1 MMSKNILLSS
11 YALGMLLVEPVSNVL
26 GRFCLGRTTFTFL
39 PYFPK
44 ISSLL
49 LGRSPSSVGYS
60 ASQAR
65 FLALT
70 IFSLLHASNFIMIG
84 SQSGF
89 SVTFLAYAVAAF
101 ARAFLV
107 GQNHAHINYSRFS
120 DAFRQ
125 RPCDFYNF
133 MSSVFFALKYGS
145 SGMHILRPAPNS
157 P

>member
-1 MMSKNILLSS
+1 L
-11 YALGMLLVEPVSNVL
+11 
-26 GRFCLGRTTFTFL
+26 
-39 PYFPK
+39 
-44 ISSLL
+44 
-49 LGRSPSSVGYS
+49 PSSVGYS

-101 ARAFLV
+101 SRAFLV

-133 MSSVFFALKYGS
+133 ISSVFFCTKIWFFRNAYFA
-145 SGMHILRPAPNS
+145 SGPKQSIGYAFGIWSEL
-157 P
+157 